1 MKNFIFKKLFANQI
15 RSIGLF
21 DFLKF
26 DEIMIVLDLVAD
38 PQLVDGHERVCGRL
52 GQPNHKRYPNF
63 ETRADSRARLSLHNQ
78 IRERD

>member
-52 GQPNHKRYPNF
+52 ARPV
-63 ETRADSRARLSLHNQ
+63 ADVDSLGCSIEHLLAPRRRPPPT
-78 IRERD
+78 ICS